1 MLLLYIKD
9 KYMKKKIIQK
19 ENNKTTMSF
28 PMLRKMATTKRL
40 KDILKNHIE
49 SETIPSVRTAWI
61 EYFFEIKN
69 RKIQL

>member
-1 MLLLYIKD
+1 
-9 KYMKKKIIQK
+9 MKKKDDQ
-19 ENNKTTMSF
+19 EKTDLNQINFS
-28 PMLRKMATTKRL
+28 LLKKLADTKKL
-40 KDILKNHIE
+40 KDIFHNHIE